1 MIATKEPQII
11 DAINRREG
19 IVYLKAMNRSEDD
32 IEKTV
37 KFDVEMY
44 TLEPI
49 FYEKNMRFDK
59 INEFDEVYT
68 EYRTVNVVQNQFRF
82 IGKKQAIYKM
92 NTFYSVIGNV
102 TPEQYDDVLIQQID
116 YVNKRV
122 LTGNEI
128 QKDIYFWNLTELD
141 LEKVTEQEINI
152 LTSPQIQE

>member
-1 MIATKEPQII
+1 
-11 DAINRREG
+11 
-19 IVYLKAMNRSEDD
+19 
-32 IEKTV
+32 
-37 KFDVEMY
+37 
-44 TLEPI
+44 
-49 FYEKNMRFDK
+49 
-59 INEFDEVYT
+59 
-68 EYRTVNVVQNQFRF
+68 
-82 IGKKQAIYKM
+82 M